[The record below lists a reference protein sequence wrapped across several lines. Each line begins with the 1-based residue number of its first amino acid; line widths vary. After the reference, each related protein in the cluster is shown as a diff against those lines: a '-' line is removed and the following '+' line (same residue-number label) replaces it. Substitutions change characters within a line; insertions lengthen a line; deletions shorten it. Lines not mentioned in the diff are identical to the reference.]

1 MQVSI
6 YYCIWQPF
14 AASIEEMQ
22 NAIAAHILT
31 HEGSGQTRIGR
42 LGEHCKTVLQRGL
55 SKGDSEVRRGNEHPT
70 VILIME
76 NFNPFFSNTWNSFET
91 TWRLFWGDS
100 KENFETTLKIIYILF
115 NLTVS
120 LGKTSLGKNVFFRA
134 LPE

>member
-76 NFNPFFSNTWNSFET
+76 NFNPFFFKYLEQ
-91 TWRLFWGDS
+91 L
-100 KENFETTLKIIYILF
+100 
-115 NLTVS
+115 
-120 LGKTSLGKNVFFRA
+120 
-134 LPE
+134 

>member
-31 HEGSGQTRIGR
+31 HKGSGQTRIGR

-76 NFNPFFSNTWNSFET
+76 NFNPFFSLGT
-91 TWRLFWGDS
+91 TWRLFWDYF
-100 KENFETTLKIIYILF
+100 KENFDTILRQLID
-115 NLTVS
+115 NLGQLWDS
-120 LGKTSLGKNVFFRA
+120 LGQLWDDFRTILG
-134 LPE
+134 

>member
-70 VILIME
+70 MILIME
-76 NFNPFFSNTWNSFET
+76 NFNPFFSNTWNRFET
-91 TWRLFWGDS
+91 TWRLFWDDF
-100 KENFETTLKIIYILF
+100 KENFETTLRQF
-115 NLTVS
+115 CDNL
-120 LGKTSLGKNVFFRA
+120 
-134 LPE
+134 

>member
-42 LGEHCKTVLQRGL
+42 LREHCKTVLKRGL

-76 NFNPFFSNTWNSFET
+76 NFNPFFQTLGTALKQLGDFFGT
-91 TWRLFWGDS
+91 TS
-100 KENFETTLKIIYILF
+100 KKTLRQL
-115 NLTVS
+115 
-120 LGKTSLGKNVFFRA
+120 
-134 LPE
+134 